1 MNELGFHL
9 IYFQGFP
16 QDQIRLWPMQ
26 ARSNGTKRPAMLD
39 NEADGNKTVSVVDSC
54 TPQRALLLG
63 LQHASPVVQ
72 LDMFFQYR
80 SIAFHS
86 HSALQF
92 SKIGISFRNRWLNS
106 VIMKTLGQYSWKQLI
121 RSWPLL
127 EQRYPSLIKI
137 VSAHQTPSHHQGS
150 VVGFLDHHSKYCLV
164 IPLQNN
170 LSNPKNAH

>member
-1 MNELGFHL
+1 
-9 IYFQGFP
+9 
-16 QDQIRLWPMQ
+16 MQ

-39 NEADGNKTVSVVDSC
+39 NEADGNKTVSVVDRC
-54 TPQRALLLG
+54 TPQRAPLLG

-72 LDMFFQYR
+72 SDTFLQYT

-86 HSALQF
+86 HSALKF
-92 SKIGISFRNRWLNS
+92 SKIGISFGNRWLNS

-127 EQRYPSLIKI
+127 EQHYPSLIKI
-137 VSAHQTPSHHQGS
+137 VSTHQTPSHHQDS
-150 VVGFLDHHSKYCLV
+150 VVGFLGHRSKHIALNV

-170 LSNPKNAH
+170 LSNSKNAHKPLLWSRLHEVK